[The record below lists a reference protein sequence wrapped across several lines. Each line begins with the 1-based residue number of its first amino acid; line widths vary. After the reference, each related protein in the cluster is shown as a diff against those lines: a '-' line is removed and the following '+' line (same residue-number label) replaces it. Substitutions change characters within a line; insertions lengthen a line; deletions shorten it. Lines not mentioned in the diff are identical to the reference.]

1 MALKIFDASGG
12 TFMGCRNDHADIMAM
27 HPEVTGSCN
36 LVIAKLPD
44 GRTTKF
50 GVDCGMFQ
58 EREHEELN
66 DKLPFDPEEI
76 EFCLVTHNHVDHIG
90 RLPFMIK
97 NGFRGKIYT
106 TETTS
111 KLLPLALRDSYK
123 VLRDTSKR
131 RNKKLLYNE
140 EHVAQTEKLI
150 VPCKYDETI
159 FPAPNIKV
167 KFLSNGHLVG
177 AAMIL
182 VQISYPDYDDINIL
196 FTGDYNNKNIFF
208 DVKKVPEYIREMPI
222 TIVQESTYGYM
233 DSSEMEKTFEKNVL
247 HCLDNDGTVVV
258 PVFSLGRAQE
268 ILYEVKCMQDSGSLA
283 TDIPVYFDG
292 KLAMKY
298 TELYIKDGLDNKPE
312 MRDFLP
318 KNLRYVD
325 KMLRPSVLRSTN
337 KKIIIT
343 TSGMGSYGPAQV
355 YIPEYI
361 TRKNCLIQF
370 TGYCAEGTLGYRLK
384 TAKQGESVEVGG
396 LVVKKYAQVEYTT
409 EYSAHAKADE
419 MIDFLK
425 QFRNLKLVLVNH
437 GQSEVK
443 KKFAERIY
451 DEVQPKRVGILG
463 EDYFFRVNP
472 YGLQKTLSINF
483 E

>member
-1 MALKIFDASGG
+1 
-12 TFMGCRNDHADIMAM
+12 MGCCKFYADIMAM

-36 LVIAKLPD
+36 LVIVKLPD
-44 GRTTKF
+44 GRTIKF
-50 GVDCGMFQ
+50 VVDCGMFQ

-66 DKLPFDPEEI
+66 DKFPFDPEEI

-90 RLPFMIK
+90 RLPYMVK

-106 TETTS
+106 TTTTS

-140 EHVAQTEKLI
+140 EHVTQTEKRV
-150 VPCKYDETI
+150 VPCDFYESI
-159 FPAPNIKV
+159 YPHPNIKV
-167 KFLSNGHLVG
+167 TFLINGHLVG

-182 VQISYPDYDDINIL
+182 VNICYPDYEDINIL

-208 DVKKVPEYIREMPI
+208 DVKKVPEYILDIPLA
-222 TIVQESTYGYM
+222 IVQESTYGYM
-233 DSSEMEKTFEKNVL
+233 DSCEMEKTFRKNVL
-247 HCLDNDGTVVV
+247 QCLNNYGIVVV

-268 ILYEVKCMQDSGSLA
+268 ILYEVKCMQDSGRLA

-292 KLAMKY
+292 NLAMKY
-298 TELYIKDGLDNKPE
+298 TDLYLKDGLDNKPE
-312 MRDFLP
+312 MRSFLP

-325 KMLRPSVLRSTN
+325 KILRPSVLRSTS

-370 TGYCAEGTLGYRLK
+370 TGYCAEGTLGHRLK
-384 TAKQGESVEVGG
+384 TAKQGDCVEIGG
-396 LVVKKYAQVEYTT
+396 IVAKKYAQVEYTT

-437 GQSEVK
+437 GQREVK
-443 KKFAERIY
+443 KKFAERIF